1 MKIIVKAKTRAK
13 IDKVERVG
21 QTPLALGEIK
31 NEMAV
36 YKVSVKAAP
45 ISGRANEAIIRVL
58 AEYFDVAPAR
68 VRLVIGQSNKQKVF
82 EIL

>member
-1 MKIIVKAKTRAK
+1 MKIIVKAKTRAR

-31 NEMAV
+31 NDLPV

-45 ISGRANEAIIRVL
+45 VAGQANEAIVKVL

-68 VRLVIGQSNKQKVF
+68 VRLVLGQSNKQKVF